1 MGEPGTRAGRKT
13 PGERAGAWGDAGGL
27 PVADR
32 PLAPAPASTADTALG
47 RMYREA
53 FLRAHDWLR
62 SELNEIRAVADDV
75 VVGVLRPE
83 DARVTVSRLAIGRH
97 QWNLV
102 EFCVTYCRI
111 VESHHVREDV
121 EMFAALL
128 DVDPGLSD
136 VVGRLRAEHGVI
148 AAVLARFDRALVGVL
163 REGAGALPEVAA
175 VAGELSD
182 LLLSH
187 LAYEE
192 DQLHHGLGRVA
203 LES

>member
-1 MGEPGTRAGRKT
+1 MVTRDEQG
-13 PGERAGAWGDAGGL
+13 GSWGDAGGL

-32 PLAPAPASTADTALG
+32 PLAPAPATTGDTALG

-62 SELNEIRAVADDV
+62 FELNEIRAVADDV
-75 VVGVLRPE
+75 VAGVLKPE
-83 DARVTVSRLAIGRH
+83 DARVAVSRLAIGRH

-102 EFCVTYCRI
+102 EFCATYCRI
-111 VESHHVREDV
+111 VESHHVREDR

-128 DVDPGLSD
+128 DVEPGLRD
-136 VVGRLRAEHGVI
+136 VVARLKAEHRVI
-148 AAVLARFDRALVGVL
+148 AAVLVRFDRALVRVL
-163 REGAGALPEVAA
+163 HEDAVAMPEVAA

-192 DQLHHGLGRVA
+192 DQLNRGLGRVDLA
-203 LES
+203 P